1 MENRKFILSAIYWH
15 ELSGKLDTLLIEDAL
30 NKHINLSDYGSGV
43 ERIHFTFMA
52 VRPSNTI
59 HENEAKY
66 DRKTKTIEMALKL
79 SYEHVVGADAEGVL
93 EMLWGLFL
101 VGIDLYVGMGV
112 VEFDGDL
119 FRKDL
124 KRMQSI
130 IE

>member
-79 SYEHVVGADAEGVL
+79 SYEHVVETDEERVL
-93 EMLWGLFL
+93 EMMWSLFV
-101 VGIDLYVGMGV
+101 VGIDLFEGMGV
-112 VEFDGDL
+112 LGFDEL
-119 FRKDL
+119 SFKKDV
-124 KRMQSI
+124 KKVM
-130 IE
+130 EV